1 MNTRLR
7 SNIIRGMPGGPIIN
21 NDFCSCEGGRSIFNF
36 LTGKHDVLCSC
47 NAQAI

>member
-21 NDFCSCEGGRSIFNF
+21 NDFCSCARAADRFLIF
-36 LTGKHDVLCSC
+36 
-47 NAQAI
+47 